1 MGIISPKSDAITT
14 HSDLLVKIH
23 HIGEEVI
30 RPAAASVD
38 SEARFPHEALEA
50 LRKERL
56 LAAYIPRE
64 YGGLAYTVS
73 ELAAIAQTL
82 AQYCAS
88 TAMIWAMHQIQIA
101 CIVEYEQSSPFF
113 QTYLREV
120 AEQQLLLASITSEV
134 GIGGDLRSSIAAI
147 VPAPES
153 VGIVQT
159 YGARP
164 QAGQGPALS
173 AADPNYILEK
183 KATTLSYGAH
193 ADGFLATARRSPD
206 AVAGDQVLVLLRR
219 SDTQLTQTGTWNTF
233 GMRGTCSPS
242 FDVSSSFPAQH
253 VFTTPFADIATQTM
267 VPFSHL
273 LWSACWQG
281 IATDAL
287 ARARK
292 FLQGKARQQRATSV
306 PGDARLVQA
315 SGLLQLMRSNLNET
329 ISEYEQRLQ
338 DQENREES
346 LSDMGF
352 AIKLNH
358 VKTLSSELVVQ
369 IVQQALYIC
378 GMAGY
383 KEDSPLSVTRH
394 LRDAYSAGLMINN
407 DRLNMTNAAL
417 LLVHKESQS
426 LTGLL

>member
-1 MGIISPKSDAITT
+1 MSDAPITL
-14 HSDLLVKIH
+14 SDLLVKIRQ
-23 HIGEEVI
+23 IGEEVI
-30 RPAAASVD
+30 RPVAATVD
-38 SEARFPHEALEA
+38 AEARFPHEAIEA

-64 YGGLAYTVS
+64 YGGLTYAVS

-88 TAMIWAMHQIQIA
+88 TAMIWAMHQIQVA
-101 CIVEYEQSSPFF
+101 CIVHHGQSSSFF
-113 QTYLREV
+113 RAYLREV
-120 AEQQLLLASITSEV
+120 VEQQLLLASITSEV
-134 GIGGDLRSSIAAI
+134 GIGGDVRSSIAAI
-147 VPAPES
+147 VPQMGESARVGTSERAGASPAPTGY
-153 VGIVQT
+153 V
-159 YGARP
+159 
-164 QAGQGPALS
+164 
-173 AADPNYILEK
+173 LEK
-183 KATTLSYGAH
+183 KSTAISYGAY

-206 AVAGDQVLVLLRR
+206 AVPGDQVLVLLRQV
-219 SDTQLTQTGTWNTF
+219 DTQLAQTGTWNTF
-233 GMRGTCSPS
+233 GMRGTCSPG
-242 FDVSSSFPAQH
+242 FTVSSVFPAEH
-253 VFTTPFADIATQTM
+253 VFTASFADIATQTM

-292 FLQGKARQQRATSV
+292 FLQGKARQQRATSL
-306 PGDARLVQA
+306 PGDARLVEA

-329 ISEYEQRLQ
+329 LHEYEQLLQ
-338 DQENREES
+338 DQENREEN

-352 AIKLNH
+352 AIKLNN

-407 DRLNMTNAAL
+407 DRLNITNAAL
-417 LLVHKESQS
+417 LLVHKEP
-426 LTGLL
+426 

>member
-1 MGIISPKSDAITT
+1 
-14 HSDLLVKIH
+14 
-23 HIGEEVI
+23 
-30 RPAAASVD
+30 
-38 SEARFPHEALEA
+38 
-50 LRKERL
+50 
-56 LAAYIPRE
+56 
-64 YGGLAYTVS
+64 
-73 ELAAIAQTL
+73 
-82 AQYCAS
+82 
-88 TAMIWAMHQIQIA
+88 MIWAMHQIQIA
-101 CIVEYEQSSPFF
+101 CIVEHEQSSPFF

-120 AEQQLLLASITSEV
+120 TEQQLLLASITSEV

-147 VPAPES
+147 VP
-153 VGIVQT
+153 VGVEQT
-159 YGARP
+159 CGARP
-164 QAGQGPALS
+164 QAT
-173 AADPNYILEK
+173 ADPNYVLEK
-183 KATTLSYGAH
+183 KATTLSYGAY

-242 FDVSSSFPAQH
+242 FDVSSSLSAEN

-306 PGDARLVQA
+306 PGDVRLVEA

-329 ISEYEQRLQ
+329 ISDYEQRLQ
-338 DQENREES
+338 DQDNREEN

-383 KEDSPLSVTRH
+383 KEDSPFSVTRH

-407 DRLNMTNAAL
+407 DRLNITNAAL
-417 LLVHKESQS
+417 LLVHKEAQS
-426 LTGLL
+426 PTGFGSGSIGR

>member
-1 MGIISPKSDAITT
+1 MSDVPITL
-14 HSDLLVKIH
+14 SDLLVKIR

-38 SEARFPHEALEA
+38 SEARFPHEAIEA
-50 LRKERL
+50 LRGERL

-64 YGGLAYTVS
+64 YGGLAYAVS

-82 AQYCAS
+82 AQYCSS

-101 CIVEYEQSSPFF
+101 CIVQHGQSSPFF
-113 QTYLREV
+113 QTYLRE
-120 AEQQLLLASITSEV
+120 AAAQQLLLASITSEV
-134 GIGGDLRSSIAAI
+134 GVGGDIRSSMAAI
-147 VPAPES
+147 TPRAEAVGTGLAPVRAPTNDCVEANS
-153 VGIVQT
+153 ADRVG
-159 YGARP
+159 AN
-164 QAGQGPALS
+164 
-173 AADPNYILEK
+173 PNAYTLEK
-183 KATTLSYGAH
+183 KATTLSYGAN

-206 AVAGDQVLVLLRR
+206 AAPGDQVLVLLRR
-219 SDTQLTQTGTWNTF
+219 ADTELTQTGTWNTF
-233 GMRGTCSPS
+233 GMRGTCSPG
-242 FDVSSSFPAQH
+242 FDVSSSFPAEH
-253 VFTTPFADIATQTM
+253 ILSTPFADIATQTM

-292 FLQGKARQQRATSV
+292 FLQGKARQQRATSL
-306 PGDARLVQA
+306 PGDARLVEA
-315 SGLLQLMRSNLNET
+315 AGLLQLMRSNLHET
-329 ISEYEQRLQ
+329 LREYEQLLQ
-338 DQENREES
+338 KQENMEEN

-352 AIKLNH
+352 AIKLNN

-407 DRLNMTNAAL
+407 DRLNITNAAL
-417 LLVHKESQS
+417 LLIHKEA
-426 LTGLL
+426 

>member
-1 MGIISPKSDAITT
+1 MDIMSRMSNVPATF
-14 HSDLLVKIH
+14 SDLLAKIH
-23 HIGEEVI
+23 HMGEEVI
-30 RPAAASVD
+30 GPAAASVD
-38 SEARFPHEALEA
+38 SEARFPHEAVEA

-56 LAAYIPRE
+56 FAAYIPRE

-82 AQYCAS
+82 AQYCSS

-101 CIVEYEQSSPFF
+101 CIVQHGLSSSFF
-113 QTYLREV
+113 QTYLRE
-120 AEQQLLLASITSEV
+120 AAAQQLLLASITSEV
-134 GIGGDLRSSIAAI
+134 GVGGDIRSSIAAV
-147 VPAPES
+147 VPRG
-153 VGIVQT
+153 GIVGVGLAPVPPPT
-159 YGARP
+159 SHGYV
-164 QAGQGPALS
+164 
-173 AADPNYILEK
+173 LEK
-183 KATTLSYGAH
+183 KATTLSYGAY

-206 AVAGDQVLVLLRR
+206 AVPADQVLVLLCRP
-219 SDTQLTQTGTWNTF
+219 DTQLTQTGSWNTF

-242 FDVSSSFPAQH
+242 FDVSSSFPAEH
-253 VFTTPFADIATQTM
+253 ILTVPFANIATQTM

-292 FLQGKARQQRATSV
+292 FMQGKARQQRAPSL
-306 PGDARLVQA
+306 PGDTRLVEA
-315 SGLLQLMRSNLNET
+315 TGLLQLMHSNLGET
-329 ISEYEQRLQ
+329 IRVYEQLLQ
-338 DQENREES
+338 DQENREEN
-346 LSDMGF
+346 LSDMGL
-352 AIKLNH
+352 AIKLNN
-358 VKTLSSELVVQ
+358 VKILSSELVVR

-407 DRLNMTNAAL
+407 DRLSITNAAL
-417 LLVHKESQS
+417 LLVHKES
-426 LTGLL
+426 

>member
-1 MGIISPKSDAITT
+1 MDIMSRMSDIPATF
-14 HSDLLVKIH
+14 SDLLAKIR

-30 RPAAASVD
+30 GPAAASVD
-38 SEARFPHEALEA
+38 AEARFPHEGIEA
-50 LRKERL
+50 LRKELL

-82 AQYCAS
+82 AQYCSS
-88 TAMIWAMHQIQIA
+88 TAMIWTMHQIQIA
-101 CIVEYEQSSPFF
+101 CIVQHGQSSSFF
-113 QTYLREV
+113 RTYLRE
-120 AEQQLLLASITSEV
+120 AASQQLLLASITSEV
-134 GIGGDLRSSIAAI
+134 GVGGDIRSSIAAI
-147 VPAPES
+147 VPQGANNS
-153 VGIVQT
+153 
-159 YGARP
+159 YG
-164 QAGQGPALS
+164 
-173 AADPNYILEK
+173 LEK
-183 KATTLSYGAH
+183 KATTLSYGAY
-193 ADGFLATARRSPD
+193 ADGFLATARRSPE
-206 AVAGDQVLVLLRR
+206 AVSADQVLVLLRR
-219 SDTQLTQTGTWNTF
+219 DDTQLTQTGSWNTF

-242 FDVSSSFPAQH
+242 FDVSSTFPVEHILA
-253 VFTTPFADIATQTM
+253 TPFANIAAQTM
-267 VPFSHL
+267 VPLSHL

-292 FLQGKARQQRATSV
+292 FMQSKARQQRATSL
-306 PGDARLVQA
+306 PGDGRLVEA
-315 SGLLQLMRSNLNET
+315 SGLLQLMHSNLHET
-329 ISEYEQRLQ
+329 ILEYEQLLQ
-338 DQENREES
+338 DQENREEN

-352 AIKLNH
+352 AIKLNN

-407 DRLNMTNAAL
+407 DRLYVTNAAL
-417 LLVHKESQS
+417 LLVHKED
-426 LTGLL
+426 

>member
-1 MGIISPKSDAITT
+1 MGIISPMSDAPITL
-14 HSDLLVKIH
+14 SDLLVKLRQ
-23 HIGEEVI
+23 IGEEVI
-30 RPAAASVD
+30 RPAAAAVD
-38 SEARFPHEALEA
+38 AEARFPYEAIEA
-50 LRKERL
+50 LRKECL

-88 TAMIWAMHQIQIA
+88 TAMIWAMHQIQVA
-101 CIVEYEQSSPFF
+101 CIVHHGQSSSFF
-113 QTYLREV
+113 QKYLREV
-120 AEQQLLLASITSEV
+120 VEQQLLLASVTSEV
-134 GIGGDLRSSIAAI
+134 GIGGDVRSSIAAVVPQTWECAGEGESAGTGTNAI
-147 VPAPES
+147 VGAGSWVGTSPAPTS
-153 VGIVQT
+153 YV
-159 YGARP
+159 
-164 QAGQGPALS
+164 
-173 AADPNYILEK
+173 LEK
-183 KATTLSYGAH
+183 KSTAISYGAY

-206 AVAGDQVLVLLRR
+206 AAPGDQVLVLLRQA
-219 SDTQLTQTGTWNTF
+219 DTRLTQNGTWNTF
-233 GMRGTCSPS
+233 GMRGTCSPG
-242 FDVSSSFPAQH
+242 FDVSSVFPAEH
-253 VFTTPFADIATQTM
+253 IFTTPFADIATQTM

-292 FLQGKARQQRATSV
+292 FLQGKARHQRATSV
-306 PGDARLVQA
+306 PGDTRLVEA

-329 ISEYEQRLQ
+329 LREYEQLLQ
-338 DQENREES
+338 CQENREEN

-352 AIKLNH
+352 TIKLNN
-358 VKTLSSELVVQ
+358 VKTISSELVVQ

-407 DRLNMTNAAL
+407 DRLNITNAAL
-417 LLVHKESQS
+417 LLVHKES
-426 LTGLL
+426 

>member
-1 MGIISPKSDAITT
+1 
-14 HSDLLVKIH
+14 VKIH
-23 HIGEEVI
+23 RIGEEII

-38 SEARFPHEALEA
+38 SEARFPHEAIEA

-56 LAAYIPRE
+56 LAACIPHE

-73 ELAAIAQTL
+73 ELAAIAQAL
-82 AQYCAS
+82 AQYCSS

-101 CIVEYEQSSPFF
+101 CIVEHEQSSPFF

-120 AEQQLLLASITSEV
+120 TEQQLLLASITSEV

-147 VPAPES
+147 VP
-153 VGIVQT
+153 VGVEQT
-159 YGARP
+159 CGARP
-164 QAGQGPALS
+164 QAT
-173 AADPNYILEK
+173 ADPNYVLEK
-183 KATTLSYGAH
+183 KATTLSYGAY

-242 FDVSSSFPAQH
+242 FDVSSSLSAEN

-306 PGDARLVQA
+306 PGDVRLVEA

-329 ISEYEQRLQ
+329 ISDYEQRLQ
-338 DQENREES
+338 DQDNREEN

-383 KEDSPLSVTRH
+383 KEDSPFSVTRH

-407 DRLNMTNAAL
+407 DRLNITNAAL
-417 LLVHKESQS
+417 LLVHKEAQS
-426 LTGLL
+426 PTGFGSGSIGR